1 MSVINTMLQDLDK
14 RHGRPGGEA
23 VPGDAI
29 RSTKPPV
36 TGSRRRNVLI
46 VLVGLA
52 MAVAAGAWWTRQR
65 AVAATSLVAV
75 PLSSVPLVASKAPSA
90 EPQIASAAAVAPM
103 PAPQSMAAAHAAM
116 PMPMPTVRPLPAAD
130 KVAALAAPDVP
141 KTLKTAP
148 SATPSAFG
156 PAEIPGRPDKVAT
169 AGPPANTAATTSRAA
184 TAKTYSPMQVSA
196 NLVAEAGRFD
206 RQGHLEDAKASL
218 GRALVANPVDI
229 QARRMLVRLQLDT
242 GRVEEAVALLVEGQ
256 RLHPEQPDFT
266 LTLARLKAET
276 GDNAGAIQL
285 LEEGRA
291 AARDEP
297 QYHALLAALLVRAQR
312 HDEAVQHYLV
322 ALRNDPAN
330 PRWLLGIGVALEA
343 TGNNADAA
351 EAYRRAEGTSRLSSE
366 MATFVS
372 ERLAQLRTLERAP
385 SPEATRSALA
395 PRP

>member
-75 PLSSVPLVASKAPSA
+75 PLSSAPLVASKAPPA

-103 PAPQSMAAAHAAM
+103 PAPQLMAAAHAAM
-116 PMPMPTVRPLPAAD
+116 PTPTVRPLPAAD

-169 AGPPANTAATTSRAA
+169 TGPPANTAAATSRAA

-330 PRWLLGIGVALEA
+330 ARWLLGVGVALEA

-351 EAYRRAEGTSRLSSE
+351 EAYRRAEGTSRLTSE
-366 MATFVS
+366 MATFAS

-395 PRP
+395 PRR

>member
-75 PLSSVPLVASKAPSA
+75 PLSSAPLVASKAPSA

-103 PAPQSMAAAHAAM
+103 PAPPLTTAANAAV
-116 PMPMPTVRPLPAAD
+116 PMPTVRPLPAAD

-229 QARRMLVRLQLDT
+229 QARRMLVRPQLDT

-330 PRWLLGIGVALEA
+330 ARWLLGVGVALEA

-385 SPEATRSALA
+385 SPDATRSALA
-395 PRP
+395 PRR

>member
-23 VPGDAI
+23 VPGDVI

-36 TGSRRRNVLI
+36 SGSRRRNVLLI
-46 VLVGLA
+46 LVGPVIALA
-52 MAVAAGAWWTRQR
+52 GGAWWTQHR
-65 AVAATSLVAV
+65 AVASTSLVAV
-75 PLSSVPLVASKAPSA
+75 PLASAPLVTSEAPPAKS
-90 EPQIASAAAVAPM
+90 QIASAAVAAPM
-103 PAPQSMAAAHAAM
+103 PAPQLTAAAHAAV
-116 PMPMPTVRPLPAAD
+116 PIPTVRPLPAAD
-130 KVAALAAPDVP
+130 RGAAVAAPDAPKALKVAASA
-141 KTLKTAP
+141 AP
-148 SATPSAFG
+148 SASG
-156 PAEIPGRPDKVAT
+156 PADNPGRPDKVAI
-169 AGPPANTAATTSRAA
+169 AGPPANAAAVPPRAA
-184 TAKTYSPMQVSA
+184 TAKTYSPMQMSA
-196 NLVAEAGRFD
+196 NLIAEAVRLD
-206 RQGHLEDAKASL
+206 RQGHLEEAKASL
-218 GRALVANPVDI
+218 GRALVANPLDL

-266 LTLARLKAET
+266 VTLARLRAET

-285 LEEGRA
+285 LEEGRLA
-291 AARDEP
+291 AGDEP

-330 PRWLLGIGVALEA
+330 ARWLLGVGVALEA

-385 SPEATRSALA
+385 SPDATRSALA
-395 PRP
+395 PRR